1 MNQEKLTELL
11 GLQPDA
17 TDDQIEAKIKDLQET
32 EELFEEVR
40 EERDNLNVEISK
52 LTEELFHI
60 QGPND
65 KAPPLAIWNL
75 CDYLEK
81 FIGMRIKQFQESDR
95 MGTCSGRF
103 LMDQTG
109 TYSPDEETLDEV
121 CRKWENMLTFI
132 WTTLLEEEPEPEFV
146 EDSNAMCGLRITN
159 FDEHKEVMAD
169 YERRK
174 NTAMSLF
181 CRYFYGLWD

>member
-52 LTEELFHI
+52 LTEELFLI

-75 CDYLEK
+75 CDYLEQ

-95 MGTCSGRF
+95 MGACSGRF

-121 CRKWENMLTFI
+121 CMKWENTLTFI
-132 WTTLLEEEPEPEFV
+132 WTTFLEEEPVPDFEHDEK
-146 EDSNAMCGLRITN
+146 AMCGIRFTN
-159 FDEHKEVMAD
+159 WDEYIVKMND
-169 YERRK
+169 YDRRK

-181 CRYFYGLWD
+181 CRYFYGFWD